1 MNAHPLTSRPLCRLD
16 VRNPT
21 TLTPAMV
28 GGGGL
33 ALTGRSTI
41 LFISRSDSA
50 DRRFRRDVPFRL
62 ESSIFAW

>member
-1 MNAHPLTSRPLCRLD
+1 
-16 VRNPT
+16 
-21 TLTPAMV
+21 MV